1 MRNLIELTDLTANEI
16 QKIFNIA
23 DKLNKGEYEKCL
35 EGKTIILFFQSSSI
49 RTRVTFE
56 KGIFDLGGRSFPLD
70 SQTPQMLYSLNE
82 GGSVFYDYITCRKV
96 GKFYAFTQAII
107 PPSQW
112 EKDKQQIANIILSA
126 KERNNS

>member
-1 MRNLIELTDLTANEI
+1 MTEWPTSCKTYLRGEKMMEKELQYDFIEVKEVSDAAL
-16 QKIFNIA
+16 
-23 DKLNKGEYEKCL
+23 
-35 EGKTIILFFQSSSI
+35 
-49 RTRVTFE
+49 
-56 KGIFDLGGRSFPLD
+56 FPLN

-82 GGSVFYDYITCRKV
+82 GGSVFYNYITCRKV

-126 KERNNS
+126 KERNHS

>member
-56 KGIFDLGGRSFPLD
+56 KWIFDLGGQSILFPSDTLD
-70 SQTPQMLYSLNE
+70 KKEDIKDVVNYLNNWA
-82 GGSVFYDYITCRKV
+82 DC
-96 GKFYAFTQAII
+96 II
-107 PPSQW
+107 VRHT
-112 EKDKQQIANIILSA
+112 ILI
-126 KERNNS
+126 